1 MPTPLIKK
9 IELDLASYLY
19 DNLIAEKIT
28 KQQAAEIAQKALD
41 NFPENTPD
49 HKLEKPLVKF
59 CYAYPALSSVLKS
72 YLDEIREQTLDNL
85 RQQKLKGKI
94 YE

>member
-19 DNLIAEKIT
+19 NNLLTEKIT
-28 KQQAAEIAQKALD
+28 KQQAAEIAQKALEI
-41 NFPENTPD
+41 FPENTPGI
-49 HKLEKPLVKF
+49 KLEKPLVKF
-59 CYAYPALSSVLKS
+59 CQTFPSLSPLLKQ
-72 YLDEIREQTLDNL
+72 YLEEIREQMLENL
-85 RQQKLKGKI
+85 RWQKLKGKK

>member
-1 MPTPLIKK
+1 MPTSLIQK

-19 DNLIAEKIT
+19 DNLLAEKIT
-28 KQQAAEIAQKALD
+28 KQQAVEIAQRALE

-49 HKLEKPLVKF
+49 NKLEKPLTKF
-59 CYAYPALSSVLKS
+59 CYAYPALSSILKS
-72 YLDEIREQTLDNL
+72 YLEEVREQMLENL
-85 RQQKLKGKI
+85 REQRLKGKK